1 MFLYKLLLQRDY
13 NLRLNMHEKGKILV
27 DGLGAERIVE
37 EILKYAYI
45 K

>member
-1 MFLYKLLLQRDY
+1 MRGLTKIKFI
-13 NLRLNMHEKGKILV
+13 MHEKGKMLV

-45 K
+45 KY